1 MNLLSKIS
9 LVMAAAMLSA
19 SFSPAQTQDPENGTV
34 SSKKYAVVNFS
45 VNFMREQPEYEAELG
60 DQALMGTVVEIVGK
74 KDYWKQIV
82 SPEPYKAWVNDMG
95 LVEMD
100 GDQLDQYIA
109 APKYICTAE
118 YSHVFARPNRNAE
131 RLSDMV
137 MGDIVRIWYRSNG
150 EGSNIKQTKKN
161 QEMFLGVILPSGRKG
176 YVPKEDLEVF
186 SEWAQTRNATV
197 GNIIVT
203 AKLFLGVPYMWGG
216 TSIKAVDCS
225 GLARSVWFMNGIL
238 LPRNASQQAK
248 VGDDIDFH
256 PDYSISE
263 TSDEFKT
270 EMKKRISYL
279 KPGDLLFFGKRATAD
294 SKEKVSHV
302 AIYLGGGKYIHSSQI
317 VRISSL
323 IPGDPDFSRTFIRA
337 RRVLGNEDAGKGIV
351 SILKSPSYFKQ

>member
-1 MNLLSKIS
+1 MRTLSKIG
-9 LVMAAAMLSA
+9 LAAVAVLMSA
-19 SFSPAQTQDPENGTV
+19 SFSPAQTQESENGTATA
-34 SSKKYAVVNFS
+34 KKYAVVNFS

-60 DQALMGTVVEIVGK
+60 DQALMGTVVEVVDQK
-74 KDYWKQIV
+74 NYWKQIV

-95 LVEMD
+95 LVEMNE
-100 GDQLDQYIA
+100 DQIAKYVA

-118 YSHVFARPNRNAE
+118 YSHVFAKPNRKSE

-137 MGDIVRIWYRSNG
+137 MGDIVRIWYRKDG
-150 EGSNIKQTKKN
+150 EDSGIKQSKKN
-161 QEMFLGVILPSGRKG
+161 QEMFLGVILPTGRKG

-186 SEWAQTRNATV
+186 SEWVQSRNATV
-197 GNIIVT
+197 GNIIST

-225 GLARSVWFMNGIL
+225 GLARSVWFMNGLL

-263 TSDEFKT
+263 TSEEFKA

-337 RRVLGNEDAGKGIV
+337 RRVLGMEDTGKGIV